1 MGLAQWPWP
10 NHRSMPTLHF
20 LTTLAPFF
28 HVSGFLGLP
37 PVSQGCLS
45 IGGRGILIG
54 KRQPASSKSPSFI
67 ASTRNLSLYWG
78 NYTNRLCD
86 LSGSFQCNQF
96 FSIPLISPKSP
107 KDQVIH
113 LWPHSINHQILLCI
127 PLIRAKAKQK
137 WIMWKKGDLIY
148 TGKDERW
155 LIDDKKNGPT
165 GRLDRSKHFLYPAL
179 PLDVTKAVKM
189 ALFMGIKT
197 PSRAV
202 VFSHYKKPSNHFRL
216 ASSWD
221 RGAQWHCQIRS
232 LVNQPIIPQ
241 TREAAEDCLVECCL

>member
-1 MGLAQWPWP
+1 MEAVVMIQEVKSLTIC
-10 NHRSMPTLHF
+10 NHLLIVITRQSRGSVRPIWGNPTGDPDQLTHSWLSTLHSPA
-20 LTTLAPFF
+20 TLPPFF
-28 HVSGFLGLP
+28 HLSGFLGLP

-113 LWPHSINHQILLCI
+113 L
-127 PLIRAKAKQK
+127 
-137 WIMWKKGDLIY
+137 
-148 TGKDERW
+148 
-155 LIDDKKNGPT
+155 
-165 GRLDRSKHFLYPAL
+165 
-179 PLDVTKAVKM
+179 
-189 ALFMGIKT
+189 
-197 PSRAV
+197 
-202 VFSHYKKPSNHFRL
+202 
-216 ASSWD
+216 
-221 RGAQWHCQIRS
+221 
-232 LVNQPIIPQ
+232 
-241 TREAAEDCLVECCL
+241 

>member
-113 LWPHSINHQILLCI
+113 LWSHSINHQILLCI

-155 LIDDKKNGPT
+155 LIDDKKMAPPAGLT
-165 GRLDRSKHFLYPAL
+165 DRNISCIL
-179 PLDVTKAVKM
+179 
-189 ALFMGIKT
+189 
-197 PSRAV
+197 
-202 VFSHYKKPSNHFRL
+202 HFRSMWQRL
-216 ASSWD
+216 SKW
-221 RGAQWHCQIRS
+221 RFLW
-232 LVNQPIIPQ
+232 
-241 TREAAEDCLVECCL
+241 E